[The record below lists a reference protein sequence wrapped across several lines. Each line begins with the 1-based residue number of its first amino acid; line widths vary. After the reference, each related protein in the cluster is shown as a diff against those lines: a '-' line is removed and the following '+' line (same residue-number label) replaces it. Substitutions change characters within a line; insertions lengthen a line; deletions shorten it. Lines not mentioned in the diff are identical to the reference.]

1 LEGSLSEAIE
11 STYQLFPGIL
21 ERSANLLF
29 ALKIR
34 EFIEM
39 VSSANKV
46 RHNATPTTTTGKYAK
61 TADSSNGML
70 VDGHENQNGT
80 TTTPKTNGNSAKA
93 AVSEEDM
100 GELTVDEIKRILFL
114 FND

>member
-1 LEGSLSEAIE
+1 MEGSLSEAIE

-21 ERSANLLF
+21 ERNANLLF

-46 RHNATPTTTTGKYAK
+46 RHDATPTTKGKYAK
-61 TADSSNGML
+61 TADTSNGML
-70 VDGHENQNGT
+70 VDSHENQNGT

-100 GELTVDEIKRILFL
+100 GELTVDAIKRFFL
-114 FND
+114 FNV